1 MKQENTILIV
11 DDEAVGRETLETL
24 LTARGYTL
32 VFASNGPEALEKAA
46 ELAPDLILLDVMMPG
61 MDGFEVCQR
70 LRADPRLAEVPVIMI
85 TALDDRDS
93 RLRGI
98 EAGADDFVTK
108 PFDRA
113 ELRARVRSITRLN
126 RYRRLLLERTH
137 RQQAQEEIQRRN
149 EELAALNAIAAV
161 VSQSLDLNQILNDA
175 LDEVL
180 QLDALKVEAGAMI
193 FLLDEQTGELA
204 LAVHRGIPEDHSCL
218 VGPLQVGDCLC
229 GLAAQRGEVIVSDD
243 CRQDERHNRRWPEI
257 PPHRDICLPLKV
269 RGKVL
274 GVLKVW
280 VPVAQEVTD
289 ADVKLWTSVSGQIG
303 VAVENAR
310 LYEAEHVAR
319 EQLRDLASYLQTAR
333 EEERAHIAREIH
345 DEFGQALTALK
356 MDLSWL
362 TGRLPGGEPLLAE
375 KISSMSDLI
384 DSTIQ
389 TVRRVATELRPGLL
403 DDLGLMAA
411 IEWQAEEFAKRTG
424 IDCELYLGDEEI
436 VLDRDLA
443 TAAFRIFQETLT
455 NVARH
460 AEATEVRIALQDKPD
475 ELVLVVCDNGKGIAE
490 SQISG
495 SKSLGLIGMRERARV
510 WGGDVAFQGVPGEG
524 TTVTVWIPRPDAAG
538 S

>member
-1 MKQENTILIV
+1 MKPSSTILIV
-11 DDEAVGRETLETL
+11 DDEAVGRETLEAL
-24 LTARGYTL
+24 LTARGYNL

-180 QLDALKVEAGAMI
+180 QLEALKVEAGAMM

-204 LAVHRGIPEDHSCL
+204 LAVHRGIPEGHPCL

-243 CRQDERHNRRWPEI
+243 CWQDERHNRRWPEM

-362 TGRLPGGEPLLAE
+362 TGRLPGGEPRLAE
-375 KISSMSDLI
+375 KISSMSDLV
-384 DSTIQ
+384 DSTIH

-424 IDCELYLGDEEI
+424 IDCELYLSNEEI

-443 TAAFRIFQETLT
+443 TTAFRIFQETLT

-460 AEATEVRIALQDKPD
+460 AEATRVRVELEDKPE

-510 WGGDVAFQGVPGEG
+510 WGGDVALQGVPGQG
-524 TTVTVWIPRPDAAG
+524 TTVTVRIPRPDAAE